1 MQWLLIGLLL
11 QATSPCLKCHKDFQK
26 LPVKHE
32 VLEDC
37 TTCHEEQGD
46 HTFPT
51 LTPEAIRNLCLD
63 CHDVATQHPP
73 KEKAVCTTCHD
84 PHASRLRLLL
94 RGPEPDLCQKCHS
107 PAPPPV
113 FSHVPYEKGT
123 CTACHTP
130 HGSSH
135 KPHLVAPEPETCA
148 TCHKAVA
155 ERLRQSYPHPPAE
168 DACSTCHVAHGSDF
182 PVLLNNQLSTQFYE
196 RYTPLRYFLCLD
208 CHAAEDVFGPES
220 GFVRGDRNLHS
231 VHVRRPRGHNC
242 LVCHDPHGTEQVHL
256 LRSWIRYGPRW
267 AIPLRIQAQAKR
279 KACQPACHQAEEY
292 GR

>member
-51 LTPEAIRNLCLD
+51 LTPEAIRNLCVD

-73 KEKAVCTTCHD
+73 KEKAVCTACHD
-84 PHASRLRLLL
+84 PHASRLRPLLNQSV
-94 RGPEPDLCQKCHS
+94 PALCQKCH
-107 PAPPPV
+107 PAGPSPV
-113 FSHVPYEKGT
+113 FSHPPYEEGS

-135 KPHLVAPEPETCA
+135 KAHLAGPEPETCMTCHDAIGERLEQSHPHAPAQDECA
-148 TCHKAVA
+148 TCHA
-155 ERLRQSYPHPPAE
+155 P
-168 DACSTCHVAHGSDF
+168 HGSDF
-182 PVLLNNQLSTQFYE
+182 PRILKSHLSTQFYE
-196 RYTPLRYFLCLD
+196 RYTPLQYSLCLQ
-208 CHAAEDVFGPES
+208 CHPAAEVFGPDS
-220 GFVRGDRNLHS
+220 GFVRGPKNLHR
-231 VHVRRPRGHNC
+231 VHVQRPRGHNC
-242 LVCHDPHGTEQVHL
+242 LVCHEPHGTAQSHL
-256 LRSWIRYGPRW
+256 LRSWIRYGPLW
-267 AIPLRIQAQAKR
+267 AIPLRLQVREKQ